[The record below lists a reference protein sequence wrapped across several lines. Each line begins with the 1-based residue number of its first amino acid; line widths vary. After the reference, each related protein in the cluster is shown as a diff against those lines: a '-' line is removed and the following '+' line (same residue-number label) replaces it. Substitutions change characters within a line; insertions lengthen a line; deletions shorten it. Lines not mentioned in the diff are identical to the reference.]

1 MIKPLI
7 FIGAALLTALQSHAQ
22 EAWTLQRCISHAL
35 EHNLTIK
42 QQEDNVKQQEISL
55 NTSRSQRL
63 PSLNGS
69 AGESFSFG
77 RALTIDNTYANRN
90 TQNTSFGLSTDVPIF
105 TGGQIYYDIQVKN
118 LNLQATLADLDKA
131 RESVALNVISAYL
144 EAVYQKDLVTVAEKQ
159 VELSKAQTRRMQ
171 ILFDNKKIAEAD
183 LAQIRTAQA
192 NDELSLTQQQNQ
204 YTLALLT
211 LSQLLELSTP
221 DGFDVTRPEVGDAS
235 QAVLPLPDAI
245 FADAMGIKPQIKAE
259 ELRVKSAEK
268 SILLAK
274 SGYYPS
280 IRLGAGLGTSYYK
293 SNGIIGPK
301 FGQQMKDN
309 FNQYLSLNL
318 SVPIFNRFQT
328 RNSVR
333 SARLNLHNQQLQME
347 QTKKSL
353 YKEIQQAY
361 YNAIASQKQCQS
373 SATALESSRTSFK
386 LMEAKYEHGKAN
398 ATEYQDAKTQL
409 FKAESTALQAQYT
422 FIFRKKILEFYRG
435 NTEDL

>member
-1 MIKPLI
+1 MKSLI
-7 FIGAALLTALQSHAQ
+7 FISAALLAILPCQAQ
-22 EAWTLQRCISHAL
+22 EAWSLERCITHAL
-35 EHNLTIK
+35 DHNLTIK

-55 NTSRSQRL
+55 NTSRNQRL

-90 TQNTSFGLSTDVPIF
+90 TQSTNFNLSTDVPIF
-105 TGGQIYYDIQVKN
+105 TGGQIYYDIKVKS
-118 LNLQATLADLDKA
+118 LNLQAALADLDKA

-144 EAVYQKDLVTVAEKQ
+144 EAVYQKDLVTVAEQ
-159 VELSKAQTRRMQ
+159 QSELSKAQTKRMQ

-204 YTLALLT
+204 CTLALLT

-221 DGFDVTRPEVGDAS
+221 EGFDVMRPEIGDVAS
-235 QAVLPLPDAI
+235 IVLPLPDAI
-245 FADAMGIKPQIKAE
+245 YADAVGIKPQIKAE
-259 ELRVKSAEK
+259 ELRLMSAEK

-280 IRLGAGLGTSYYK
+280 IRFGAGLGSSYYK
-293 SNGIIGPK
+293 SSGIIGPQ
-301 FGQQMKDN
+301 FGRQMKDN

-328 RNSVR
+328 RNNVR

-361 YNAIASQKQCQS
+361 YNALASQKQCQS

-422 FIFRKKILEFYRG
+422 FLFRQKILNFYRSI
-435 NTEDL
+435 EFWK

>member
-1 MIKPLI
+1 MKSLI
-7 FIGAALLTALQSHAQ
+7 FISAALLAILPCQAQ
-22 EAWTLQRCISHAL
+22 EAWSLERCITHAL
-35 EHNLTIK
+35 DHNLTIK

-55 NTSRSQRL
+55 NTSRNQRL

-90 TQNTSFGLSTDVPIF
+90 TQSTNFNLSTDVPIF
-105 TGGQIYYDIQVKN
+105 TGGQIYYDIKVKS
-118 LNLQATLADLDKA
+118 LNLQAALADLDKA

-144 EAVYQKDLVTVAEKQ
+144 EAVYQKDLVTVAEQ
-159 VELSKAQTRRMQ
+159 QSELSKAQTKRMQ

-221 DGFDVTRPEVGDAS
+221 EGFDVMRPEIGDVAS
-235 QAVLPLPDAI
+235 IVLPLPDAI
-245 FADAMGIKPQIKAE
+245 YADAVGIKPQIKAE
-259 ELRVKSAEK
+259 ELRLMSAEK

-280 IRLGAGLGTSYYK
+280 IRFGAGLGSSYYK
-293 SNGIIGPK
+293 SSGIIGPQ
-301 FGQQMKDN
+301 FGRQMKDN

-328 RNSVR
+328 RNNVR

-361 YNAIASQKQCQS
+361 YNALASQKQCQS

-422 FIFRKKILEFYRG
+422 FLFRQKILNFYRSI
-435 NTEDL
+435 EFWK

>member
-1 MIKPLI
+1 MKSLI
-7 FIGAALLTALQSHAQ
+7 FISAALLAILPCQAQ
-22 EAWTLQRCISHAL
+22 EAWSLERCITHAL
-35 EHNLTIK
+35 DHNLTIK

-55 NTSRSQRL
+55 NTSRNQRL

-90 TQNTSFGLSTDVPIF
+90 TQSTNFNLSTDVPIF
-105 TGGQIYYDIQVKN
+105 TGGQIYYDIKVKS
-118 LNLQATLADLDKA
+118 LNLQAALADLDKA

-144 EAVYQKDLVTVAEKQ
+144 EAVYQKDLVTVAEQ
-159 VELSKAQTRRMQ
+159 QSELSKAQTKRMQ

-204 YTLALLT
+204 CTLALLT
-211 LSQLLELSTP
+211 LSQLLELPTP
-221 DGFDVTRPEVGDAS
+221 EGFDVMRPEIGDVAS
-235 QAVLPLPDAI
+235 IVLPLPDAI
-245 FADAMGIKPQIKAE
+245 YADAVGIKPQIKAE
-259 ELRVKSAEK
+259 ELRLMSAEK

-280 IRLGAGLGTSYYK
+280 IRFGAGLGSSYYK
-293 SNGIIGPK
+293 SSGIIGPQ
-301 FGQQMKDN
+301 FGRQMKDN

-328 RNSVR
+328 RNNVR

-361 YNAIASQKQCQS
+361 YNALASQKQCQS
-373 SATALESSRTSFK
+373 GATALESSRTSFK

-422 FIFRKKILEFYRG
+422 FLFRQKILNFYRSI
-435 NTEDL
+435 EFWK

>member
-1 MIKPLI
+1 MKSLI
-7 FIGAALLTALQSHAQ
+7 FISAALLAILPCQAQ
-22 EAWTLQRCISHAL
+22 EAWSLERCITHAL
-35 EHNLTIK
+35 DHNLTIK

-55 NTSRSQRL
+55 NTSRNQRL

-90 TQNTSFGLSTDVPIF
+90 TQSTNFNLSTDVPIF
-105 TGGQIYYDIQVKN
+105 TGGQIYYDIKVKS
-118 LNLQATLADLDKA
+118 LNLQAALADLDKA

-144 EAVYQKDLVTVAEKQ
+144 EAVYQKDLVTVAEQ
-159 VELSKAQTRRMQ
+159 QSELSKAQTKRMQ

-204 YTLALLT
+204 CTLALLT
-211 LSQLLELSTP
+211 LSQLLELPTP
-221 DGFDVTRPEVGDAS
+221 EGFDVMRPEIGDVAS
-235 QAVLPLPDAI
+235 IVLPLPDAI
-245 FADAMGIKPQIKAE
+245 YADAVGIKPQIKAE
-259 ELRVKSAEK
+259 ELRLMSAEK

-280 IRLGAGLGTSYYK
+280 IRFGAGLGSSYYK
-293 SNGIIGPK
+293 SSGIIGPQ
-301 FGQQMKDN
+301 FGRQMKDN

-361 YNAIASQKQCQS
+361 YNALASQKQCQS

-422 FIFRKKILEFYRG
+422 FLFRQKILNFYRSI
-435 NTEDL
+435 EFWK

>member
-1 MIKPLI
+1 MKSLI
-7 FIGAALLTALQSHAQ
+7 FISAALLAILPCQAQ
-22 EAWTLQRCISHAL
+22 EAWSLERCITHAL
-35 EHNLTIK
+35 DHNLTIK

-55 NTSRSQRL
+55 NTSRNQRL

-90 TQNTSFGLSTDVPIF
+90 TQSTNFNLSTDVPIF
-105 TGGQIYYDIQVKN
+105 TGGQIYYDIKVKS
-118 LNLQATLADLDKA
+118 LNLQAALADLDKA

-144 EAVYQKDLVTVAEKQ
+144 EAVYQKDLVTVAEQ
-159 VELSKAQTRRMQ
+159 QSELSKAQTKRMQ

-204 YTLALLT
+204 CTLALLT
-211 LSQLLELSTP
+211 LSQLLELPTP
-221 DGFDVTRPEVGDAS
+221 EGFDVMRPEIGDVAS
-235 QAVLPLPDAI
+235 IVLPLPDAI
-245 FADAMGIKPQIKAE
+245 YADAVGIKPQIKAE
-259 ELRVKSAEK
+259 ELRLMSAEK

-280 IRLGAGLGTSYYK
+280 IRFSAGLGSSYYK
-293 SNGIIGPK
+293 SSGIIGPQ
-301 FGQQMKDN
+301 FGRQMKDN

-328 RNSVR
+328 RNNVR

-361 YNAIASQKQCQS
+361 YNALASQKQCQS

-422 FIFRKKILEFYRG
+422 FLFRQKILNFYRSI
-435 NTEDL
+435 EFWK

>member
-1 MIKPLI
+1 MKSLI
-7 FIGAALLTALQSHAQ
+7 FISAALLAILPCQAQ
-22 EAWTLQRCISHAL
+22 EAWSLERCITHAL
-35 EHNLTIK
+35 DHNLTIK

-55 NTSRSQRL
+55 NTSRNQRL

-90 TQNTSFGLSTDVPIF
+90 TQSTNFNLSTDVPIF
-105 TGGQIYYDIQVKN
+105 TGGQIYYDIKVKS
-118 LNLQATLADLDKA
+118 LNLQAALADLDKA

-144 EAVYQKDLVTVAEKQ
+144 EAVYQKDLVTVAEQ
-159 VELSKAQTRRMQ
+159 QSELSKAQTKRMQ

-221 DGFDVTRPEVGDAS
+221 EGVDVMRPEIGDVAS
-235 QAVLPLPDAI
+235 IVLPLPDAI
-245 FADAMGIKPQIKAE
+245 YADAVGIKPQIKAE
-259 ELRVKSAEK
+259 ELRLMSAEK

-280 IRLGAGLGTSYYK
+280 IRFGAGLGSSYYK
-293 SNGIIGPK
+293 SSGIIGPQ
-301 FGQQMKDN
+301 FGRQMKDN

-318 SVPIFNRFQT
+318 SIPIFNRFQT
-328 RNSVR
+328 RNNVR

-361 YNAIASQKQCQS
+361 YNALASQKQCQS

-422 FIFRKKILEFYRG
+422 FLFRQKILNFYRSI
-435 NTEDL
+435 EFWK

>member
-1 MIKPLI
+1 MKSLI
-7 FIGAALLTALQSHAQ
+7 FISAALLAILPCQAQ
-22 EAWTLQRCISHAL
+22 EAWSLERCITHAL
-35 EHNLTIK
+35 DHNLTIK

-55 NTSRSQRL
+55 NTSRNQRL
-63 PSLNGS
+63 PSLNCS

-90 TQNTSFGLSTDVPIF
+90 TQSTNFNLSTDVPIF
-105 TGGQIYYDIQVKN
+105 TGGQIYYDIKVKS
-118 LNLQATLADLDKA
+118 LNLQAALADLDKA

-144 EAVYQKDLVTVAEKQ
+144 EAVYQKDLVTVAEQ
-159 VELSKAQTRRMQ
+159 QSELSKAQTKRMQ

-192 NDELSLTQQQNQ
+192 NDELSLTQQHNQ
-204 YTLALLT
+204 CTLALLT
-211 LSQLLELSTP
+211 LSQLLELPTP
-221 DGFDVTRPEVGDAS
+221 EGFDVMRPEIGDVAS
-235 QAVLPLPDAI
+235 IVLPLPDAI
-245 FADAMGIKPQIKAE
+245 YADAVGIKPQIKAE
-259 ELRVKSAEK
+259 ELRLMSAEK

-280 IRLGAGLGTSYYK
+280 IRFGAGLGSSYYK
-293 SNGIIGPK
+293 SSGIIGPQ
-301 FGQQMKDN
+301 FGRQMKDN
-309 FNQYLSLNL
+309 FNQYLSINL

-328 RNSVR
+328 RNNVR

-361 YNAIASQKQCQS
+361 YNALASQKQCQS

-422 FIFRKKILEFYRG
+422 FLFRQKILNFYRSI
-435 NTEDL
+435 EFWK